1 MGVRRE
7 EVEPGVPRLVVVT
20 SRRVGKA
27 VVRVRARRLMRE
39 IFRLNQARLPK
50 DLDLMIIVRSTY
62 TRETFQS
69 LETRFQKGCRRLLQQ
84 LESHETPE

>member
-1 MGVRRE
+1 M
-7 EVEPGVPRLVVVT
+7 VT
-20 SRRVGKA
+20 SKRVGKA

-39 IFRLNQARLPK
+39 IFRTRQDALPN

-69 LETRFQKGCRRLLQQ
+69 LETRFEKGCRRLLQQ
-84 LESHETPE
+84 EKLHETLD